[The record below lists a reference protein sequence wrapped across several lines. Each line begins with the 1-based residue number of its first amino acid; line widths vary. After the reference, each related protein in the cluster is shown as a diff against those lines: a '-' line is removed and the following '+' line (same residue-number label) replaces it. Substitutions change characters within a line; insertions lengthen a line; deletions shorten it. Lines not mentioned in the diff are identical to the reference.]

1 MKTSMRRTGILA
13 AAAAV
18 ALVSCKKKQAAP
30 DILMAPSHAGESAAE
45 TAPAPAA
52 PVSADG
58 SLVQVAGISFAAPPS
73 WRREPP
79 SSSMRAAQFAIPG
92 GGNEKDGSV
101 AVYYFG
107 TGQGGGVDEN
117 VARWQ
122 GQFSDP
128 SGTPPVPSVTHSES
142 HGLKVTIVTVKGTY
156 ASGMP
161 MGPSTPEPGFAL
173 WGAIIENPQGSVF
186 VKATGP
192 SALIAREQPRFE
204 ELLASLRPSTSM

>member
-1 MKTSMRRTGILA
+1 MRSKNGWILALA
-13 AAAAV
+13 AAA
-18 ALVSCKKKQAAP
+18 ALVSCKKKEAAP
-30 DILMAPSHAGESAAE
+30 DILMAPSHAGEPGAAASAAV
-45 TAPAPAA
+45 T
-52 PVSADG
+52 SADA
-58 SLVQVAGISFAAPPS
+58 SMVQVASISFAAPPS
-73 WRREPP
+73 WRRETP

-92 GGNEKDGSV
+92 AASEKDGSV
-101 AVYYFG
+101 VVYYFG

-117 VARWQ
+117 VTRWQ

-128 SGTPPVPSVTHSES
+128 SGPPPTPSVTHGEY

-173 WGAIIENPQGSVF
+173 WGAIIENPQGNVF

-192 SALIAREQPRFE
+192 SALIAREQPRFDA
-204 ELLASLRPSTSM
+204 LLASLRPSTSM

>member
-1 MKTSMRRTGILA
+1 MKRSTNGWILALA
-13 AAAAV
+13 AAA
-18 ALVSCKKKQAAP
+18 ALVSCKKKEAAP
-30 DILMAPSHAGESAAE
+30 DILMAPSHAGESGAA
-45 TAPAPAA
+45 APAA
-52 PVSADG
+52 PAGVAPADA

-73 WRREPP
+73 WRRETP

-92 GGNEKDGSV
+92 AASEKDGSV

-117 VARWQ
+117 VTRWQ

-128 SGTPPVPSVTHSES
+128 SGTPPTPSVTHGEY

-161 MGPSTPEPGFAL
+161 MGPSTPEPGFSL
-173 WGAIIENPQGSVF
+173 WGAIIENPQGNVF

-192 SALIAREQPRFE
+192 SAVIAREQPRFDA
-204 ELLASLRPSTSM
+204 LLASLRPSTSM

>member
-1 MKTSMRRTGILA
+1 MRPKNEWIIALA
-13 AAAAV
+13 AAAAL
-18 ALVSCKKKQAAP
+18 ASCRKKEAAP
-30 DILMAPSHAGESAAE
+30 EIMMAPSHAGDSAAG
-45 TAPAPAA
+45 TSPAPAA
-52 PVSADG
+52 VTSDG
-58 SLVQVAGISFAAPPS
+58 ALVQVAGISFAAPPS
-73 WRREPP
+73 WRRETP

-92 GGNEKDGSV
+92 TANERDGSV
-101 AVYYFG
+101 VVYYFG

-128 SGTPPVPSVTHSES
+128 SGSPPAPAVTHGEF
-142 HGLKVTIVTVKGTY
+142 HGLKATIVTVKGTY

-192 SALIAREQPRFE
+192 AALITREQPRFDA
-204 ELLASLRPSTSM
+204 LLASLRPSTSM

>member
-1 MKTSMRRTGILA
+1 MDRIGFLAFA
-13 AAAAV
+13 AAAA
-18 ALVSCKKKQAAP
+18 LVSCRKKEAASGIP
-30 DILMAPSHAGESAAE
+30 MAPSHAGESGTE
-45 TAPAPAA
+45 TAAA
-52 PVSADG
+52 PSAAG
-58 SLVQVAGISFAAPPS
+58 PLVQVAGISFSAPPT

-92 GGNEKDGSV
+92 AGNEKDGSV

-128 SGTPPVPSVTHSES
+128 SGTAPAPAVTHGEY

-192 SALIAREQPRFE
+192 SALIAREQPRFDA
-204 ELLASLRPSTSM
+204 LLASLRASTSM

>member
-1 MKTSMRRTGILA
+1 MT
-13 AAAAV
+13 
-18 ALVSCKKKQAAP
+18 
-30 DILMAPSHAGESAAE
+30 PSHAEDGASAS
-45 TAPAPAA
+45 PAA
-52 PVSADG
+52 ATAEGG
-58 SLVQVAGISFAAPPS
+58 SVLVAGISFAAPPS

-101 AVYYFG
+101 VVYYFG

-117 VARWQ
+117 VKRWQ

-128 SGTPPVPSVTHSES
+128 SGTPPVPSVTRTES

-192 SALIAREQPRFE
+192 AALIAREQPRFE
-204 ELLASLRPSTSM
+204 ALLASLRPSTSV

>member
-1 MKTSMRRTGILA
+1 MRSKNGWILA
-13 AAAAV
+13 LAATAAL
-18 ALVSCKKKQAAP
+18 ASCKKKEAAP
-30 DILMAPSHAGESAAE
+30 DILMAPSHAGDSAAGGS
-45 TAPAPAA
+45 PAPAA
-52 PVSADG
+52 VTSADT

-73 WRREPP
+73 WRREAP

-92 GGNEKDGSV
+92 TGNEKDGSV

-117 VARWQ
+117 VTRWQ

-128 SGTPPVPSVTHSES
+128 SGSPPTPAVTRGEY

-161 MGPSTPEPGFAL
+161 MGPSTPEPGFSL
-173 WGAIIENPQGSVF
+173 WGAIIENPQGNVF

-192 SALIAREQPRFE
+192 AALIAREQPRFDS
-204 ELLASLRPSTSM
+204 LLASLRPSTSM

>member
-1 MKTSMRRTGILA
+1 MKISTCRTGLLA
-13 AAAAV
+13 FAATA
-18 ALVSCKKKQAAP
+18 ALVSCRKKEAAP
-30 DILMAPSHAGESAAE
+30 DILMAPSHAGDSADAT
-45 TAPAPAA
+45 TAAPAA
-52 PVSADG
+52 ATSADG
-58 SLVQVAGISFAAPPS
+58 SLVQVAGISFTAPPS
-73 WRREPP
+73 WRREQP

-128 SGTPPVPSVTHSES
+128 SGTPPAPTVTHSES
-142 HGLKVTIVTVKGTY
+142 HGLKVTIMTVKGTY

-173 WGAIIENPQGSVF
+173 WGAIIENPRGSVF

-204 ELLASLRPSTSM
+204 ALLASLRPSTSM